1 MVSLT
6 HPCIAEQ
13 VPRQGIAP
21 FQTGHL
27 AAPQSKSPASLP
39 QSPQGQEEGPG
50 AVCRVRSFSKSATCC
65 CCCCCCWFVCGSTTF
80 HFGEYRTRHHKIK
93 SKPGNSNFQSTPIFF
108 PHTERSFLHLLICP
122 AYLTLAQRQK
132 EGEMETARVTQ
143 NEPWNKPR
151 EKLRQSKRAGINHSK
166 RKQQRSSHKTRRGAL
181 RPLNGS
187 ASTPTKD
194 EAQLAKNTVASDA
207 PSVNTI
213 AKNNSGSQNN
223 GRSKPAGDNKHA
235 EDTASQTTTSYF
247 HQVRY
252 TSPCLFSK
260 QTNSQPSTFAPCCTL
275 LHIHPSLF
283 KVVTQAHLPP
293 PTCCIVGSHA
303 KSQCTAEASEPLARE
318 ASHLP
323 CNVLSPS
330 DSETIDNEF
339 RSPNISVDSIDG
351 SFTESPPGSLND
363 SALLSDS
370 RLASILHQHSTPP
383 AYTVIAETHSS
394 LRTVLQSC
402 RSLVRE
408 MREVLSNAT
417 RKPIFTELRISG
429 RSCSVPAVLQY
440 QRP

>member
-1 MVSLT
+1 M
-6 HPCIAEQ
+6 PCLSDVGTKTKRGRNGNCKGHAERALEQ
-13 VPRQGIAP
+13 ATGKTAPVKACWYQSQQTQAAAVIPQDKTGRTAPTQRLRFHADQGRS
-21 FQTGHL
+21 
-27 AAPQSKSPASLP
+27 AARKKHSGLRCPLCEHHCQEQQWQSKQWSKQTCWRQQTRRRHSFSDYHFILP
-39 QSPQGQEEGPG
+39 PG
-50 AVCRVRSFSKSATCC
+50 AVHFSLPLFETNK
-65 CCCCCCWFVCGSTTF
+65 FSTK
-80 HFGEYRTRHHKIK
+80 HFR
-93 SKPGNSNFQSTPIFF
+93 
-108 PHTERSFLHLLICP
+108 
-122 AYLTLAQRQK
+122 
-132 EGEMETARVTQ
+132 
-143 NEPWNKPR
+143 
-151 EKLRQSKRAGINHSK
+151 
-166 RKQQRSSHKTRRGAL
+166 
-181 RPLNGS
+181 
-187 ASTPTKD
+187 
-194 EAQLAKNTVASDA
+194 
-207 PSVNTI
+207 
-213 AKNNSGSQNN
+213 
-223 GRSKPAGDNKHA
+223 
-235 EDTASQTTTSYF
+235 
-247 HQVRY
+247 
-252 TSPCLFSK
+252 
-260 QTNSQPSTFAPCCTL
+260 TL
-275 LHIHPSLF
+275 LHPAAHPPIFVQSCNPSSF
-283 KVVTQAHLPP
+283 AP

-351 SFTESPPGSLND
+351 SFTESPPGSLNN

>member
-1 MVSLT
+1 MSSAFILQVSNLLLLLLLLVCLWEHHFPFWGIP
-6 HPCIAEQ
+6 HP
-13 VPRQGIAP
+13 
-21 FQTGHL
+21 T
-27 AAPQSKSPASLP
+27 PQNQIKAGKFEFPVDAYF
-39 QSPQGQEEGPG
+39 
-50 AVCRVRSFSKSATCC
+50 FS
-65 CCCCCCWFVCGSTTF
+65 
-80 HFGEYRTRHHKIK
+80 
-93 SKPGNSNFQSTPIFF
+93 

-293 PTCCIVGSHA
+293 PPAALWVPTRNRSAQLKRASLWHERRAIFHA
-303 KSQCTAEASEPLARE
+303 MSSARPTQRRSTTNSEAQ
-318 ASHLP
+318 
-323 CNVLSPS
+323 
-330 DSETIDNEF
+330 
-339 RSPNISVDSIDG
+339 IS
-351 SFTESPPGSLND
+351 L
-363 SALLSDS
+363 
-370 RLASILHQHSTPP
+370 
-383 AYTVIAETHSS
+383 
-394 LRTVLQSC
+394 
-402 RSLVRE
+402 
-408 MREVLSNAT
+408 
-417 RKPIFTELRISG
+417 
-429 RSCSVPAVLQY
+429 
-440 QRP
+440 